1 MISEKKARERLIF
14 PLDVPSE
21 EEALLWVE
29 RLKDY
34 VGMFKIGLELFTA
47 CGMKIVEKIKEK
59 VETGIFLDLKL
70 CDIPNTVKRTIRVLS
85 EAGVNWVTVHSLSG
99 REALKSATS
108 SAYNG
113 LRIIAVTVLTSLD
126 RADLMELGFN
136 SELVRD
142 TKEIVFFL
150 SKLAWRCGCDGVV
163 CSARE
168 VERIK
173 ETFPEL
179 ITVVPGIRLEE
190 NVERQDDQL
199 RTATPYD
206 AVLSGADY
214 IVVGRPIREAEEPEK
229 VCEKILEDVKRAL
242 EERDAQKR
250 SG

>member
-1 MISEKKARERLIF
+1 MVK
-14 PLDVPSE
+14 
-21 EEALLWVE
+21 
-29 RLKDY
+29 LKSRR
-34 VGMFKIGLELFTA
+34 
-47 CGMKIVEKIKEK
+47 
-59 VETGIFLDLKL
+59 
-70 CDIPNTVKRTIRVLS
+70 VKRKCFIK
-85 EAGVNWVTVHSLSG
+85 SG
-99 REALKSATS
+99 
-108 SAYNG
+108 
-113 LRIIAVTVLTSLD
+113 TVLTSLD